1 MRTRPWWFYK
11 QSGVIPYRMTETGVE
26 ILLTTSRRRGRWI
39 IPKGVVDLGSTAR
52 ESAGKEA
59 YEEAGLL
66 GDISTAPVGEY
77 RYKKWGGTCTVSVF
91 LLEVHTVLENWPEA
105 DVRGRE
111 WMAADRAADSV
122 NEPQLRKLIL
132 SVQDS
137 LNRER
142 ASMISA
148 TRII

>member
-11 QSGVIPYRMTETGVE
+11 QSGVIPYRITEAGVE

-39 IPKGVVDLGSTAR
+39 IPKGVVDQGSTAR

-66 GDISTAPVGEY
+66 GDISAAPVGEY
-77 RYKKWGGTCTVSVF
+77 QYKKWGGTCMVNVF
-91 LLEVHTVLENWPEA
+91 LLEVHTVLEKWPEA

-111 WMAADRAADSV
+111 WMAADQAAGSV
-122 NEPQLRKLIL
+122 DEPQLRQLIL

-137 LNRER
+137 LGRER
-142 ASMISA
+142 TNMISA
-148 TRII
+148 TR

>member
-11 QSGVIPYRMTETGVE
+11 QSGVIPYRITEAGVE

-39 IPKGVVDLGSTAR
+39 IPKGVVDQGSTAR

-66 GDISTAPVGEY
+66 GDISLAPVGEY
-77 RYKKWGGTCTVSVF
+77 QYKKWGGMCTVSVF
-91 LLEVHTVLENWPEA
+91 LLEVHTVLEEWPEA

-122 NEPQLRKLIL
+122 DEPQLRKLIL

-137 LNRER
+137 LSRER
-142 ASMISA
+142 TSTIPA
-148 TRII
+148 TR